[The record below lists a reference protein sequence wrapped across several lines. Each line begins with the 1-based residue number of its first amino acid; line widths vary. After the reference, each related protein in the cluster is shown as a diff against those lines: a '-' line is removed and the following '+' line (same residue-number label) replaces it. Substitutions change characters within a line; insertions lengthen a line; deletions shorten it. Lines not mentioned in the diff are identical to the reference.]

1 MKKLVL
7 IVSAFALVIIMGCIR
22 PEEKVLLIFSYH
34 PEYPWVVEETRGV
47 EAVLENKGIEIDKF
61 YLDTKRRT
69 SAEWKQQVSQEAI
82 PRIEEFKPD
91 LVMVFDDNA
100 CELVAEKYI
109 GSDLPFVFCG
119 MNNEPG
125 HYGFPAQNITGVIEQ
140 TDVAGSIDL
149 LRELAPEVQRVA
161 ILTDN
166 SPTSLAFFAGLGQMS
181 PPVNIYEIYAT
192 DDFTEWKAH
201 LQELQYTV
209 DAIGLFLYHTV
220 KETSQEIS
228 LPAETVLQ
236 WTLENNALPEF
247 AFFDFTVKAGA
258 LCGVTPSGY
267 EQGKTAAE
275 IALHILEGEEPATI
289 PIASPKSKEA
299 MVNESRAKELGL
311 RIPET
316 LRNRVEVVNY

>member
-7 IVSAFALVIIMGCIR
+7 IVSVFVLVIIMGCIR

-47 EAVLENKGIEIDKF
+47 ETVLENKGIEIDKF

-69 SAEWKQQVSQEAI
+69 SAEWKHQVSQEAI
-82 PRIEEFKPD
+82 QKIEEFKPD

-109 GSDLPFVFCG
+109 GRDLPFVFCG

-140 TDVAGSIDL
+140 IDVAGSIDL
-149 LRELAPEVQRVA
+149 LRELAPGVQRVA

-166 SPTSLAFFAGLGQMS
+166 SPTSLAFVAGLGQMS
-181 PPVNIYEIYAT
+181 LPVDICEIYTT

-220 KETSQEIS
+220 KETGQEIS

-236 WTLENNALPEF
+236 WTIENNDLPEF
-247 AFFDFTVKAGA
+247 ACLDFTVKAGA
-258 LCGVTPSGY
+258 LCGVTSSGY

-275 IALHILEGEEPATI
+275 ITLSILEGEKPATI
-289 PIASPKSKEA
+289 PIASPQSKQA
-299 MVNESRAKELGL
+299 MVNETRAKELGL

-316 LRNRVEVVNY
+316 LRNRVEVVQ